1 MKSEETDAELNGEDD
16 DEEEVADENDQQE
29 DSAAADAADIGD
41 HNEYGGDGDVDENE
55 DDVGGGG
62 GNADKNED
70 DGNNASMTGDDG
82 GANAAAIVNDI
93 DMTDIMVIDEYDST
107 KPETK
112 KSSGT
117 SATTATNVV
126 VTKPLDDREKRQLE
140 KRYQLADNPHIICHP
155 SRTAKSGKFSCN
167 IMSLSILLD
176 YRPEDTKEH
185 SFEVSLFA
193 ELFNEMLMRDFGF
206 NIYKAMY
213 AMPEKSAK
221 EEAADEKAS
230 AAAASDDKEKRDAV
244 AAKDDG
250 KSDAAADDAVDK
262 DRSNDSCDRRSTK
275 ELTATKSTDR
285 KRRRDDETDDE
296 SSIRSG
302 DPKRKTADGKSSSST
317 NPVPRNFYTFD
328 PELLLSFVYFDTT
341 HCGYIFEKDIE
352 ELFYTLGLN
361 LSRSQ
366 TRRVVARAVTRDSLF
381 YRKLTDKSREVKVE
395 DEGETATIAEN
406 ANALTDSSVVA
417 TETVVDIARGNKS
430 FLPIFRLGS
439 GSSNVAALQSAK
451 MEEDCSSETTTENG
465 TNAQTGMI
473 LLFMCPVHFFIH
485 SLLTGIVLYKGSF
498 VDIEKLMEQMRRSE
512 KARDDTEELLVDLR
526 KTNADLLA
534 SSIRAKDKIKDLQA
548 DVKSYSRKLSD
559 TEASLSSCNV
569 SFLLSQM
576 FLFLISF
583 YFVLLQKKATE
594 YHSILASVH
603 DRVSTIFVKNER
615 KNDV

>member
-29 DSAAADAADIGD
+29 DSAAAADAADIGD

-62 GNADKNED
+62 NADKNED
-70 DGNNASMTGDDG
+70 DGNNASVTGDDG
-82 GANAAAIVNDI
+82 GASAAAIVNDI

-117 SATTATNVV
+117 SAATTATNVA
-126 VTKPLDDREKRQLE
+126 VTKPLDDRDKRQLE

-221 EEAADEKAS
+221 EEAAEEKAS
-230 AAAASDDKEKRDAV
+230 AAAAASDDKEKRDVV

-275 ELTATKSTDR
+275 ESTATKSTDR

-302 DPKRKTADGKSSSST
+302 DPKRKTTTDGKSSSST

-395 DEGETATIAEN
+395 DEGETTATIAEN
-406 ANALTDSSVVA
+406 ANALTDSSVVVA
-417 TETVVDIARGNKS
+417 TATVDDIARGNKS
-430 FLPIFRLGS
+430 FLPIFRLAS
-439 GSSNVAALQSAK
+439 GSSNVAALQSAAK
-451 MEEDCSSETTTENG
+451 MEEDCSSSETTTENG

-473 LLFMCPVHFFIH
+473 LLFMVSSTFVF
-485 SLLTGIVLYKGSF
+485 YSF
-498 VDIEKLMEQMRRSE
+498 PINR
-512 KARDDTEELLVDLR
+512 
-526 KTNADLLA
+526 
-534 SSIRAKDKIKDLQA
+534 
-548 DVKSYSRKLSD
+548 Y
-559 TEASLSSCNV
+559 C
-569 SFLLSQM
+569 
-576 FLFLISF
+576 
-583 YFVLLQKKATE
+583 
-594 YHSILASVH
+594 SVQGQ
-603 DRVSTIFVKNER
+603 FC
-615 KNDV
+615 